1 MALSPDPYAVLGV
14 AQDADETVV
23 RAAWRALIRKY
34 HPDTGGNASDAPERL
49 AAVNEAYSMIGDPV
63 RRAAYDGFR
72 GSPPPPPDAPERRV
86 WVESPYPMPPRR
98 RGGATLAMILA
109 FVGLPAV
116 AMTLP
121 GVPGHVASMP
131 QTSDSKAAI
140 FARSS
145 LNQVRRL
152 LTPAGFGASAA
163 AVPRPQAPPGTAPAP
178 DRATIAL
185 ARVQFGRVARRSGA
199 NGITSYS
206 RACADRAASF
216 ATWHAVDYC
225 TAFDLAAGRFDDAQ
239 ADTRYTRLGADPA
252 AASARVAQVRALVGA
267 R

>member
-14 AQDADETVV
+14 AQDADEAVV

-34 HPDTGGNASDAPERL
+34 HPDTGGDASDAPERL
-49 AAVNEAYSMIGDPV
+49 QAVNEAYSMIGDPV

-72 GSPPPPPDAPERRV
+72 GTPPPPLETSERRV
-86 WVESPYPMPPRR
+86 WVDSPYPMPPRR
-98 RGGATLAMILA
+98 TGGMTVMMILA

-121 GVPGHVASMP
+121 GVPGHVASML
-131 QTSDSKAAI
+131 QTGDSKAAV

-152 LTPAGFGASAA
+152 LTPSGFGASAEA
-163 AVPRPQAPPGTAPAP
+163 APRPQAPVGTVPAV
-178 DRATIAL
+178 DKATISL
-185 ARVQFGRVARRSGA
+185 ARVQFSRVSRRGGA
-199 NGITSYS
+199 GGIAAYS
-206 RACADRAASF
+206 RACTDRAASF
-216 ATWHAVDYC
+216 ATWQAVDYC

-239 ADTRYTRLGADPA
+239 GARNYARLGADA
-252 AASARVAQVRALVGA
+252 AAAIERVAQVRALTP
-267 R
+267 